1 LAAKLRDLS
10 GIAALCTT
18 DFDGRL
24 IVCGTYVLLFWRH
37 GSKPNL
43 FSG

>member
-1 LAAKLRDLS
+1 LAAELRDLS

-24 IVCGTYVLLFWRH
+24 IVCGTGLVLVFGHCAQYLM
-37 GSKPNL
+37 
-43 FSG
+43 